1 LQKILNVKQ
10 ELKLNSAVQQQK
22 KRRTIESNKREF
34 NNESK
39 PPDALLDY
47 LNSIEILNRQ
57 SLPLRSNYN
66 RKVQEYF
73 KKMIN
78 FNYENE
84 FNLENEDAIAS
95 WLSVNFVRRE
105 ERGRNQLY
113 LCDDEYLHKINLEYL
128 KHDDLTDIISFD
140 YTLETKFMVTFLFL
154 WNVFRK
160 TPDFKVPLKRKYE
173 E

>member
-1 LQKILNVKQ
+1 LNVKQ
-10 ELKLNSAVQQQK
+10 ELLKLNSAVQQQK
-22 KRRTIESNKREF
+22 KRRTIGEQQREF
-34 NNESK
+34 NNDSK
-39 PPDALLDY
+39 PLPDALLDY

-140 YTLETKFMVTFLFL
+140 YTLGNEIHGDILFL

-160 TPDFKVPLKRKYE
+160 TRRISKCL
-173 E
+173 